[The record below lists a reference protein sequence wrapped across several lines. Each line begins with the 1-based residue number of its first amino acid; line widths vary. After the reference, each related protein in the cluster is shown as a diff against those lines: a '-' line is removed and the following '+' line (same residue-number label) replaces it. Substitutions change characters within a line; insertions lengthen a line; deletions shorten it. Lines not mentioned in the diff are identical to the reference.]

1 MAYTDLQDFIS
12 ALEKAGELKRISA
25 EVDPELE
32 ITEIASRVMTSGA
45 PAPIQSFLSANDP
58 QGRMASQEPDA
69 GGPALLFEKV
79 KGSAY
84 PLLINAMGSEKRMS
98 MALGAKSLDAKAAEI
113 EGLISWAWSQAR
125 DFNLLKTV
133 PEALPKLPIAMSVF
147 PKKISHPK
155 CQEVIEDVGDNAGD
169 GPAHSNAAGFDS
181 LPVLKCWPKD
191 GGRFLTLPL
200 VCTEAPDH
208 GVRNMGMYRMQI
220 YDNRTA
226 GMHWHLHK
234 DGAHFFEQYRE
245 RGLRMPVAV
254 ALGCDPAVTYASTA
268 PLPEGIW
275 EMVFAGFLRGRG
287 AEIAKATLSDLM
299 IPADAEFVLEGYVD
313 PNETRREGPFGDHTG
328 FYSLEDDYPVFHLQR
343 ITRRKNPVYPATIV
357 GIPPKEDCWMAK
369 ATERLFLPLLKQ
381 LCPEIIDM
389 NMPLEGVFHN
399 CAIVSIK
406 KRYPRQAR
414 KVMNFLWGMGQMM
427 YTKLIIVVD
436 AEVNPQN
443 VSEVA
448 WRSFNNIDGR
458 RDIVLSD
465 GPLDALDHSSPLP
478 RYGTRIGLDAT
489 RKGPDE
495 GHTRPWPDPLVM
507 DTDIV
512 DLVNRR
518 WKEYGF

>member
-1 MAYTDLQDFIS
+1 MAYTDLQDFIG
-12 ALEKAGELKRISA
+12 ALEHAGELKRISA

-32 ITEIASRVMTSGA
+32 ITEIA
-45 PAPIQSFLSANDP
+45 
-58 QGRMASQEPDA
+58 GRIMASREPDA

-84 PLLINAMGSEKRMS
+84 PLLINAMGSERRMS
-98 MALGAKSLDAKAAEI
+98 MALGAKSLDARAAEI

-155 CQEVIEDVGDNAGD
+155 CQEVIEDIRDDAAG
-169 GPAHSNAAGFDS
+169 GSTIGFDS
-181 LPVLKCWPKD
+181 LPILKCWPKD

-200 VCTEAPDH
+200 VCTEAPD
-208 GVRNMGMYRMQI
+208 GGMRNVGMYRMQI

-234 DGAHFFEQYRE
+234 DGAHFFEQYRALN
-245 RGLRMPVAV
+245 RRMPVAV

-275 EMVFAGFLRGRG
+275 EMIFAGFLRGKG

-313 PNETRREGPFGDHTG
+313 PNETRQEGPFGDHTG

-381 LCPEIIDM
+381 LCPEIVDM

-406 KRYPRQAR
+406 KRFPGQAR

-427 YTKLIIVVD
+427 YTKLIIIVD

-448 WRSFNNIDGR
+448 WRAFNNIDGR

-478 RYGTRIGLDAT
+478 RYGTRVGLDAT
-489 RKGPDE
+489 QKGPDE

-507 DTDIV
+507 DKDTV
-512 DLVNRR
+512 ELVNRR